1 MPKDLAGNNFLN
13 ARTIAAGSSI
23 KDFVNKSDRVDV
35 YKVSLGQRSS
45 FALSVGNLK
54 SNVSVSLYGS
64 NGQLIQS
71 SNQKKNKPEQISSTL
86 EAGAYYIS
94 VNLFRRGK
102 TPYVLQTTATPS
114 IAIAPTPS
122 PSTAPIPSPTPAP
135 PPNPLISPSPEPG
148 QSLRSAYDMG
158 VLTGVKGFQEYVGT
172 YDSLDYYKFTLAD
185 PTPFSAIAV
194 SATSG
199 IGIELIQDVN
209 GNGWYDG
216 NDRLTNDPYYSFNSS
231 SSYEGPQTRTVTSK
245 NLDRGTYFLKII
257 NGRGTGYQT
266 NYTLT
271 VAPSSQVAPFPSPT
285 PTPSYPVAQITS
297 PALDPGSATTTAYDV
312 GLLSGNKIY
321 RDFVGSSVGIADG
334 DDLYKFSLDQNAE
347 VGAKLDSTK
356 SGVGLQLF
364 YDRNQ
369 NGKLEDS
376 EELGRDPYY
385 SFGYEGSYEGP
396 QNRSLSLNL
405 DRGTYFVRVTNGRI
419 GYGTDYT
426 LRLFT

>member
-13 ARTIAAGSSI
+13 ARTIAVGSPI
-23 KDFVNKSDRVDV
+23 KDFVNKSDRIDV

-45 FALSVGNLK
+45 FSLSVVNLK
-54 SNVSVSLYGS
+54 ANVSVSLYSG
-64 NGQLIQS
+64 NGQLVQS
-71 SNQKKNKPEQISSTL
+71 SNQPRKKPEQISSTL

-94 VNLFRRGK
+94 VNLFKGGK
-102 TPYVLQTTATPS
+102 TSYVLRTSATPA

-122 PSTAPIPSPTPAP
+122 PSTATPSPTPAP
-135 PPNPLISPSPEPG
+135 PPNPLIYPSPEPG

-172 YDSLDYYKFTLAD
+172 YDSLDYYKFTLTD

-199 IGIELIQDVN
+199 IGLQLIQDIN

-216 NDRLTNDPYYSFNSS
+216 QDELVKDPSYYFDSS
-231 SSYEGPQTRTVTSK
+231 SSYVGPQTRTVASK
-245 NLDRGTYFLKII
+245 SLDRGTYFLRVT
-257 NGRGTGYQT
+257 NGRGAGYQT

-271 VAPSSQVAPFPSPT
+271 IAPSSQVAPFPSPT
-285 PTPSYPVAQITS
+285 PTPSYPVAQIVS
-297 PALDPGSATTTAYDV
+297 PTLDPGSATTTAYDV

-321 RDFVGSSVGIADG
+321 KDFVGSSVGIADG
-334 DDLYKFSLDQNAE
+334 DDLYKFSIDQNAE
-347 VGAKLDSTK
+347 VGVEVNSTK
-356 SGVGLQLF
+356 SGVGLQVF

-369 NGKLEDS
+369 NGKLEDD
-376 EELGRDPYY
+376 ERVGQDPSYY
-385 SFGYEGSYEGP
+385 FDSSSSYVGP
-396 QNRSLSLNL
+396 QNRKLSLNL